1 MGRYQLVD
9 ADCHILEPRDIWQT
23 WLPKKYHD
31 KAPKLVKDADGGD
44 AWLHAGATEPDPIGL
59 VSTPGM
65 PYDQFRW
72 TGVTYD
78 DARPG
83 CYDGAQRLNDMNIDG
98 VDAELLFAPQRT
110 IGHFLG
116 DDDDDFVLAGVDAY
130 NNFLI
135 EQFATADPSR
145 LIAVGQIPSIGIDT
159 AVDYVRKLKAR
170 GCKAVIISNW
180 PAGGEGISDDDD
192 AFWSAACDEGLPVCI
207 HINLISRATR
217 ARQRAAADKAGG
229 SRLYGSSQESK
240 AKAKAVGN
248 LGATFTIVAST
259 IGDMIFTGVF
269 ERFPELHIALI
280 ETGIGWIP
288 HLLEQLD
295 DRYWRNRS
303 WGNIPIAQPPSYYWH
318 RNMAATFITDRIGIE
333 VRHAT
338 GVDNIMWS
346 SDYPHHGNDWPY
358 SRKVIEDMMG
368 HIPQDEKAKIAGG
381 NAARIFHLED

>member
-1 MGRYQLVD
+1 MPNSASNAR
-9 ADCHILEPRDIWQT
+9 
-23 WLPKKYHD
+23 
-31 KAPKLVKDADGGD
+31 KLVKDADGGD

-180 PAGGEGISDDDD
+180 PAGGEGISADVDP
-192 AFWSAACDEGLPVCI
+192 FWSAACDERLPVRV
-207 HINLISRATR
+207 HLNLISRATR
-217 ARQRAAADKAGG
+217 ARRRTAADKARG
-229 SRLYGSSQESK
+229 SRLYGARPDRS
-240 AKAKAVGN
+240 AKA
-248 LGATFTIVAST
+248 
-259 IGDMIFTGVF
+259 
-269 ERFPELHIALI
+269 
-280 ETGIGWIP
+280 
-288 HLLEQLD
+288 Q
-295 DRYWRNRS
+295 
-303 WGNIPIAQPPSYYWH
+303 
-318 RNMAATFITDRIGIE
+318 AAG
-333 VRHAT
+333 
-338 GVDNIMWS
+338 
-346 SDYPHHGNDWPY
+346 
-358 SRKVIEDMMG
+358 
-368 HIPQDEKAKIAGG
+368 
-381 NAARIFHLED
+381 